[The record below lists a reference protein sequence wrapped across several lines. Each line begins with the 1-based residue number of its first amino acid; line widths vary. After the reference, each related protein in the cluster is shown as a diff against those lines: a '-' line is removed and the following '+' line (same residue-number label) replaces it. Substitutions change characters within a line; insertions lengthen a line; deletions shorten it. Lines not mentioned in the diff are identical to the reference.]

1 MRFHDTVSFLN
12 FFSTHYKNNLSINF
26 YRDEE
31 FQGISTDQLRHTEGN
46 VILHITFA
54 INQDQKLGKEFVKHL
69 KVCNTTSIM
78 ARIHS
83 TVLRQ

>member
-1 MRFHDTVSFLN
+1 MNFL
-12 FFSTHYKNNLSINF
+12 

-54 INQDQKLGKEFVKHL
+54 VKQDQQLGKEFVKYL
-69 KVCNTTSIM
+69 KVCTSTYNAFLELTNICPPL
-78 ARIHS
+78 
-83 TVLRQ
+83 TLKLDNK